1 MKSLSVVS
9 CAMFA
14 TLFVVAPASV
24 HAQQQYPNRPIRLI
38 SPYGPGG
45 GNDTMARLIG
55 QELTESLGQ
64 QVIIDNRPGANTMVG
79 TDIVA
84 KSRPDGHTL
93 LFSGISTFVINALL
107 AKTPYDSM
115 KDLAPVAP
123 LAVAETIMVSNPSL
137 PATNLKELIALAK
150 AKPGGFNY
158 GTSSAGGAGHL
169 VGEMFK
175 MMTGIE
181 MQHVPY
187 KGTSQAL
194 METIGG
200 QIQLSIQSAVS
211 TIPHVRSGKLRG
223 IAVSGDKRYRAL
235 PQVPTFAESGLPGF
249 DAKVVYGI
257 LSPARMP
264 KEVVD
269 KLSGEIARI
278 LRTPAFQDKLFTQ
291 GVEAF
296 ILSPEQFA
304 AMMRADLVRYDKII
318 KTANISLN

>member
-1 MKSLSVVS
+1 MKSDFAVTYALVATVLAVS
-9 CAMFA
+9 QGS
-14 TLFVVAPASV
+14 T
-24 HAQQQYPNRPIRLI
+24 HAQQHYPNRPVRLI

-45 GNDTMARLIG
+45 GNDTLARLIG

-64 QVIIDNRPGANTMVG
+64 QVIVDNRPGANTMVG

-84 KSRPDGHTL
+84 RSRADGHTV
-93 LFSGISTFVINALL
+93 LFSGISTFLINALL

-115 KDLAPVAP
+115 KDFTPVAP
-123 LAVAETIMVSNPSL
+123 LAVAETIMVSNPAL

-150 AKPGGFNY
+150 AKSGGFNY

-169 VGEMFK
+169 VGELFK
-175 MMTGIE
+175 MMTGAN

-194 METIGG
+194 SETIGG

-249 DAKVVYGI
+249 EAKVVYGI
-257 LSPARMP
+257 LGPARMP
-264 KEVVD
+264 KEILD

-278 LRTPAFQDKLFTQ
+278 LRTPAFQEKLFTQ
-291 GVEAF
+291 GVEPF
-296 ILSPEQFA
+296 ILNPDQFA
-304 AMMRADLVRYDKII
+304 AMMRADLTRYDKII
-318 KTANISLN
+318 KTANISLQ